1 MFSGDQ
7 SDVAKSVWAKS
18 REDRILVDHLLRQG
32 HYSAAL
38 RLAQSSG
45 TEVSLGERG
54 GVGGPFKVM
63 HQLAIYNFNIVNPM
77 STLFLRKLRKISFK

>member
-54 GVGGPFKVM
+54 GGGGGSI
-63 HQLAIYNFNIVNPM
+63 QSDA
-77 STLFLRKLRKISFK
+77 STRHI

>member
-1 MFSGDQ
+1 MECVFETTLKLCVPGDQ
-7 SDVAKSVWAKS
+7 SETAKGVWLKC

-45 TEVSLGERG
+45 T
-54 GVGGPFKVM
+54 KVIP
-63 HQLAIYNFNIVNPM
+63 A
-77 STLFLRKLRKISFK
+77 KKI